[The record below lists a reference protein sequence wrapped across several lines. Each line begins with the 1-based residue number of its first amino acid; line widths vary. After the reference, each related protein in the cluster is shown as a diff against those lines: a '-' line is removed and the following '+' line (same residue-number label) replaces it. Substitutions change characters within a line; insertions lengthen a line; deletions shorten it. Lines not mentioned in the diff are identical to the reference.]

1 MIKTKKLFKNISNI
15 FNKKNEPQTITSR
28 SMFNSK
34 ISNINL
40 ILDSSENA
48 QEPIISEPTI
58 SAAKT
63 EPLITPNTE
72 PPVHTEPEP
81 LIHIESKP
89 SVHHRFKPPV
99 SLNTEPLIHTK
110 PEHPVHTRPKLL
122 ITGRDTTV
130 SPKTKPSITP
140 KPEHPIH
147 TRREPPIIPNTEPSV
162 HPRHEPLV
170 HTVSDP
176 YKKGM
181 QEINKLKLQL
191 EQMEIS
197 RKASS
202 KKYK

>member
-1 MIKTKKLFKNISNI
+1 MKMISMIKKQKFFKNISNI
-15 FNKKNEPQTITSR
+15 FKKNKGTQISTSKTVFDSR
-28 SMFNSK
+28 ISK
-34 ISNINL
+34 INI

-48 QEPIISEPTI
+48 QERIIPEPTI
-58 SAAKT
+58 PAANI
-63 EPLITPNTE
+63 EHSVTPDTE
-72 PPVHTEPEP
+72 PPVSLNTEAPVHTKPELPVHTISKP
-81 LIHIESKP
+81 LI
-89 SVHHRFKPPV
+89 HHRFKSPA

-110 PEHPVHTRPKLL
+110 PEPPVHTEPKLP
-122 ITGRDTTV
+122 ITRRDATV
-130 SPKTKPSITP
+130 SPKTKHSVTP

-147 TRREPPIIPNTEPSV
+147 TQT
-162 HPRHEPLV
+162 EPLV
-170 HTVSDP
+170 QKSTDP